1 MDFIIDGNAYLN
13 VAISVTKNIAYK
25 DKTIGAK
32 YYVNDIFNEGK
43 SILKEEVK
51 IQFRNFCLN
60 YLNSLIAP
68 VGNSLSRVHLV
79 FDSKSWRK
87 NYIRDFFQESNFET
101 SVAPAE
107 FTYKGNRKKDDQIH
121 LFFEYFQNEIA
132 PKLVEE
138 TGINYYRIGSTEGDD
153 IIAYLCEVLN
163 GDIMVYTVDSD
174 IKQLTHSSKNNIIV
188 IYPKQMAKHK
198 KLCVP
203 EEFNPSHAVDETDN
217 FFSLNE
223 SHVTTPAIDKTIKL
237 LKGREYV
244 EYVVDPVLEVF
255 TKIFRGD
262 KKDNIPKMDKMT
274 PSKTDRLISSINK
287 NYGKKSLALLD
298 KLDDKF
304 ISFIIEQIS
313 VMNKV
318 NDLDKLNDIR
328 KHFIFNAKIIRL
340 SSSLFP
346 DEVKISLKK
355 NINTKEFRNF
365 SSKKFNN
372 LKNNPSLV

>member
-13 VAISVTKNIAYK
+13 VAISVTKNIAYR

-60 YLNSLIAP
+60 YLSSLIAP
-68 VGNSLSRVHLV
+68 VGNHLSRVHLV

-87 NYIRDFFQESNFET
+87 GYIREFFQESNFET
-101 SVAPAE
+101 NVAPSE
-107 FTYKGNRKKDDQIH
+107 FTYKGNRKKDDYIH
-121 LFFEYFQNEIA
+121 LFFEYFQSEII
-132 PKLVEE
+132 PKLIEE
-138 TGINYYRIGSTEGDD
+138 TGINYHRIASTEGDD
-153 IIAYLCEVLN
+153 IIAYLCEVLS
-163 GDIMVYTVDSD
+163 GDIMIYTVDSD
-174 IKQLTHSSKNNIIV
+174 IKQLTHSAKNNVIV

-203 EEFNPSHAVDETDN
+203 SEFNPSHAVDEVDN

-223 SHVTTPAIDKTIKL
+223 SHISAPAIDKTVSL
-237 LKGREYV
+237 LKNREYV

-255 TKIFRGD
+255 SKIFRGD

-274 PSKTDRLISSINK
+274 PSKTDRLIKDIEHK
-287 NYGKKSLALLD
+287 YGKNSLTLLD
-298 KLDDKF
+298 NLDEKF
-304 ISFIIEQIS
+304 ISFIVERIS
-313 VMNKV
+313 TMNKV

-328 KHFIFNAKIIRL
+328 KHFMFNAKIIRL
-340 SSSLFP
+340 SSALFP
-346 DEVKISLKK
+346 EEVKMSLKQ
-355 NINTKEFRNF
+355 NIKPKGFKTF
-365 SSKKFNN
+365 SSKKFNSI
-372 LKNNPSLV
+372 KNNPSLV